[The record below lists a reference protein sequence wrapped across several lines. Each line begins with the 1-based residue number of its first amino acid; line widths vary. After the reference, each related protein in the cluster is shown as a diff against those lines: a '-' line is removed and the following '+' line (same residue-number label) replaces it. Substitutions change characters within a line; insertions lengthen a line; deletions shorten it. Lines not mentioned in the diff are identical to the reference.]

1 MGDPNHAVT
10 GGVIDPPAPD
20 PSPPARRSWYMD
32 EIVVS
37 AFAFLGIG
45 GGVFLPMQYGFDKI
59 PPITASFLLA
69 TGLAALTYRYLGG
82 IEGASFTVGA
92 LKLGGALAALV
103 GIAML
108 INNSLAPWVRPPVP
122 PPPAYQIWTVTGQ
135 VTDASGNA
143 IDPLAPT
150 DIVLSPPQSQ
160 LFRGGNFK
168 MDFYIMPSNTIS
180 PFPTLFV
187 NHDGYV
193 TDPVDLNPS
202 ATTNDVQMT
211 RTGQVIKINPIKL
224 QPQAQYHPSQQAPS
238 PVSAAA
244 EISSGNPE
252 QHP

>member
-1 MGDPNHAVT
+1 MGDPNHASP
-10 GGVIDPPAPD
+10 GGAIDPPAPD
-20 PSPPARRSWYMD
+20 PSPARRSWYMD

-59 PPITASFLLA
+59 PPITVSFLLA

-103 GIAML
+103 GVAML
-108 INNSLAPWVRPPVP
+108 INNSLAPWVRPPVQ

-135 VTDASGNA
+135 VTDVSGSA

-160 LFRGGNFK
+160 LFRDGNFK

-187 NHDGYV
+187 NHDGYI
-193 TDPVDLNPS
+193 TDPVDLNPN

-211 RTGQVIKINPIKL
+211 RIGQTIKINPIKL
-224 QPQAQYHPSQQAPS
+224 QPEAQYHPSPQAPS
-238 PVSAAA
+238 PVSVAA
-244 EISSGNPE
+244 ETTSGNPE

>member
-1 MGDPNHAVT
+1 MGDPKNVSPSAEV
-10 GGVIDPPAPD
+10 DPPAPG
-20 PSPPARRSWYMD
+20 PEPPRRAWYVD

-45 GGVFLPMQYGFDKI
+45 GGVFLPLEYGFDKI

-82 IEGASFTVGA
+82 IEGASFTVGT

-108 INNSLAPWVRPPVP
+108 INNSLTPWVRPPIQ

-135 VTDASGNA
+135 VTNESGNP

-150 DIVLSPPQSQ
+150 DIVLSPPHTQ
-160 LFRGGNFK
+160 LFRDGNFET
-168 MDFYIMPSNTIS
+168 DFYVMPSNTIS

-187 NHDGYV
+187 SHDGYMQ
-193 TDPVDLNPS
+193 DPVDLNPN

-211 RTGQVIKINPIKL
+211 RTGQTIKINPIKL
-224 QPQAQYHPSQQAPS
+224 QPQGQYHPSQQAMVPIAAEPS
-238 PVSAAA
+238 P
-244 EISSGNPE
+244 GKPE
-252 QHP
+252 

>member
-1 MGDPNHAVT
+1 
-10 GGVIDPPAPD
+10 
-20 PSPPARRSWYMD
+20 MD

-45 GGVFLPMQYGFDKI
+45 GGVFLPMQYGFEKI
-59 PPITASFLLA
+59 PPITVSFLLA

-82 IEGASFTVGA
+82 IEGASITVGA

-108 INNSLAPWVRPPVP
+108 INNSLAPWVRPPVT

-160 LFRGGNFK
+160 LFRDGNFK

-187 NHDGYV
+187 SHDGYT
-193 TDPVDLNPS
+193 TDPVDLNLG

-211 RTGQVIKINPIKL
+211 RTGQTIQINPIKL
-224 QPQAQYHPSQQAPS
+224 QSQPQYHPSLLAPS
-238 PVSAAA
+238 PVSVAA
-244 EISSGNPE
+244 ETASGNSE